1 MEKYLSQKYS
11 HSHIKPLIPKVSYVY
26 RVSTLEYSCLFVCLF
41 FKKTSFKRMYWQPGS
56 KIPCKDA
63 YFSTFF
69 SNG

>member
-11 HSHIKPLIPKVSYVY
+11 HSYIKPLIPKVSYVY
-26 RVSTLEYSCLFVCLF
+26 RVSTLEYSFFFF

-56 KIPCKDA
+56 KITCKDA